1 MQTKSL
7 GVILIIVGIIMLSYS
22 GFNYVTTERVVDI
35 GPVHINAEKNNF
47 VKLSPV
53 LGVILLIGG
62 VVFLLKSKK
71 S

>member
-62 VVFLLKSKK
+62 FIFLLKSKK

>member
-1 MQTKSL
+1 
-7 GVILIIVGIIMLSYS
+7 MLSYS

-62 VVFLLKSKK
+62 FIFLLKSKK

>member
-62 VVFLLKSKK
+62 VIFLLKSKK

>member
-53 LGVILLIGG
+53 LGLILLIGG
-62 VVFLLKSKK
+62 VIFLLKSKK